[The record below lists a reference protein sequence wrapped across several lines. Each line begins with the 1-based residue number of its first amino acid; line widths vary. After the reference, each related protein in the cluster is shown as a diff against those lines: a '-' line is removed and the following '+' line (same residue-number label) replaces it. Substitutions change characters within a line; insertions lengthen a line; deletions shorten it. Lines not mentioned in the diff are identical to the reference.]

1 MDDTSIKIWEY
12 LSQKAMK
19 RERNQFIGECVY
31 VPQIEREDIC
41 IQMKEWGLDMHPSSL
56 MNESQESPRDYMNNM
71 MVFSKQNTMFWK
83 ERYKEK

>member
-41 IQMKEWGLDMHPSSL
+41 IQMKEFGLKINSFQGTL
-56 MNESQESPRDYMNNM
+56 
-71 MVFSKQNTMFWK
+71 
-83 ERYKEK
+83 